1 MANTAHTPT
10 KSDASY
16 ADLLQVPEHLIAEIL
31 NGELHTQPR
40 PAVRH
45 ARAASMLDRQVGSE
59 YDFGE
64 GGSGGW
70 VILFEPELHLGD
82 RPHILVSDL
91 AGWKR
96 ERMPALPD
104 TAWIGL
110 VPDWVCEVISP
121 ATASKDRIIKM
132 PLYRELGVEWLWL
145 VDPEHKTLEAYQSL
159 NGHWVSLG
167 AWGDDDTARIPPFDA
182 VGIPLGSLWI

>member
-1 MANTAHTPT
+1 
-10 KSDASY
+10 
-16 ADLLQVPEHLIAEIL
+16 
-31 NGELHTQPR
+31 
-40 PAVRH
+40 
-45 ARAASMLDRQVGSE
+45 
-59 YDFGE
+59 
-64 GGSGGW
+64 
-70 VILFEPELHLGD
+70 
-82 RPHILVSDL
+82 
-91 AGWKR
+91 
-96 ERMPALPD
+96 MPALPD

-132 PLYRELGVEWLWL
+132 PIYRELGVEWLWL

-159 NGHWVSLG
+159 NGHWVLLG